1 MDGRALTRGLRM
13 RCPICGTGKL
23 FTGYFTLPP
32 RCPTCDLEFERE
44 EGYWLGAMVVAI
56 GITEAIFGL
65 VFVGGM
71 LLTWPDVPWTAFLI
85 TGLALNAIVPV
96 ALYPWSKTTWM
107 GLHHA
112 FVTSNRDETTR
123 PR

>member
-1 MDGRALTRGLRM
+1 VDGRALSRGLRKK
-13 RCPICGTGKL
+13 CPICGTGNL
-23 FTGYFTLPP
+23 FTGYFTLPD
-32 RCPTCDLEFERE
+32 RCPRCDLEFERE
-44 EGYWLGAMVVAI
+44 EGYWLGAMVVAM
-56 GITEAIFGL
+56 GITEAIFGT

-85 TGLALNAIVPV
+85 AGLALNAIVPV

-112 FVTSNRDETTR
+112 FVTTNRDETTR
-123 PR
+123 PH